1 LPVPVSYSGGAYRVG
16 DLLIQPFV
24 EALQPLCPDFEVRAA
39 LYASKLSGATIQAQ
53 T

>member
-16 DLLIQPFV
+16 DLLMQPFV
-24 EALQPLCPDFEVRAA
+24 EALQTPPDFKVRAA